1 MIDTCVAAT
10 FLFLVIMVIRHFCRG
25 KISNVVIYALWLVL
39 AARLILPGV
48 EYVGIHLFGMDTM
61 AIASPV
67 SIGNAQY
74 ALEKAWNQKVHGYV
88 QKEAESARKQKQV
101 AADREQT
108 SGQAVVDAK
117 KQSDPAAEQ
126 RNLSVQGW
134 NVIMQG
140 LVSGKTAYGIWLIGF
155 VVILMLQIRMEHRM
169 RSLLAENREQMV
181 YQGDCIYRTKGIT
194 TPLLFR
200 SKGLTLDIYV
210 PDALAAQ
217 AVMEEQKG
225 KDSKSSGKIA
235 LLEHAILHEKVH
247 MRHGDIWWG
256 YLRNLLVA
264 IYWFHPVVWLAAIL
278 SKRDCEYACDDA
290 VMRRMNDEERI
301 AYGNSLLMLVQVG
314 RGENV
319 FLTAT
324 TMKMKTSEMRTR
336 IQMIKSGIRKRR
348 GLLVLVIIIA
358 AVAGVAAFT
367 QGTDTNKATV
377 NVSRSDTASQTIP
390 PDRQNAEEAEKQ
402 LSEDKARQDEKVQQ
416 MTGVKD
422 ADKVQESSEDA
433 QRKQEEIGRLVGK
446 EQQAAAEH
454 SVPDWYT
461 QWESEHKGDDGML
474 EPEEI
479 HDVQEIFLYKDNTT
493 RSVRDEEMLAIF
505 EKAFSEPVEE
515 IKGGSACPF
524 TQTVYIRTGDGICGK
539 VLIAT
544 DSCSIY
550 STGDHEYKYYWDIM
564 EAFWK
569 QFGIYYWE

>member
-1 MIDTCVAAT
+1 MIDTCVAVT
-10 FLFLVIMVIRHFCRG
+10 FLFVVIAVLRQLCRG

-39 AARLILPGV
+39 AVRLILPGAG
-48 EYVGIHLFGMDTM
+48 YIGTHLFGIDTM
-61 AIASPV
+61 TIASPV
-67 SIGNAQY
+67 SIGNVQY
-74 ALEKAWNQKVHGYV
+74 EIEKSWNQEVQERV
-88 QKEAESARKQKQV
+88 QKESESVKEQKQMT
-101 AADREQT
+101 ADSEQT
-108 SGQAVVDAK
+108 SGQAVVSK
-117 KQSDPAAEQ
+117 K
-126 RNLSVQGW
+126 
-134 NVIMQG
+134 I
-140 LVSGKTAYGIWLIGF
+140 AYGIWLIGF
-155 VVILMLQIRMEHRM
+155 VVILALQIRMERRM
-169 RSLLAENREQMV
+169 RSLLAENREQMI
-181 YQGDCIYRTKGIT
+181 YQEDRIYRTKGIT

-210 PDALAAQ
+210 PDALADQ

-225 KDSKSSGKIA
+225 KDRKSSGKIA

-264 IYWFHPVVWLAAIL
+264 IYWFHPVVWFAAIL
-278 SKRDCEYACDDA
+278 SKRDCEYACDDT

-301 AYGNSLLMLVQVG
+301 AYGNSLLMLVQMG

-324 TMKMKTSEMRTR
+324 TMKMKTSEMRMR
-336 IQMIKSGIRKRR
+336 IQMIRRGIRKRR
-348 GLLVLVIIIA
+348 GVLILVVIIVA
-358 AVAGVAAFT
+358 AAGVAAFT
-367 QGTDTNKATV
+367 QRMDKKEAV
-377 NVSRSDTASQTIP
+377 NVSQSDTGSQTSLS
-390 PDRQNAEEAEKQ
+390 DRQKAEKQ
-402 LSEDKARQDEKVQQ
+402 LSEQKARQDGKFQE
-416 MTGVKD
+416 MTGG
-422 ADKVQESSEDA
+422 ADKAQESSEDA

-461 QWESEHKGDDGML
+461 QWESEHEGDDGML
-474 EPEEI
+474 EPEDI
-479 HDVQEIFLYKDNTT
+479 HDVQEIFLYIDNTT
-493 RSVRDEEMLAIF
+493 RSIRDEEMLAIF
-505 EKAFSEPVEE
+505 ENAFSEPVEE

-524 TQTVYIRTGDGICGK
+524 TQTVYIRMGDGTCGK

-569 QFGIYYWE
+569 RFGIYY